1 MYGCPCTGTADTR
14 EGGSCSP
21 RDHFP
26 QPECAHD
33 RSAPRRTLQGGRQR
47 LRNKGQTRC
56 DPSAASQ
63 PPNSERK
70 KNPQYSPDEAEP
82 GFRGRRAHVPHG
94 EQAGAHGCR
103 APCSPVRT
111 ALHHTLPTPPPAR
124 LPTQMARL
132 SMGSS
137 SSFFKPEPS
146 KYAVY

>member
-1 MYGCPCTGTADTR
+1 M
-14 EGGSCSP
+14 
-21 RDHFP
+21 
-26 QPECAHD
+26 
-33 RSAPRRTLQGGRQR
+33 
-47 LRNKGQTRC
+47 
-56 DPSAASQ
+56 
-63 PPNSERK
+63 
-70 KNPQYSPDEAEP
+70 
-82 GFRGRRAHVPHG
+82 PHG